1 MKSYFSERITLT
13 IVVPKLCLVVDSC
26 VHKIHH
32 KASKPP
38 KLMAGKMWYSAKCG
52 NYSGHFR
59 TFYRAAQNVLL
70 RAAWYVSAAIVEQI
84 V

>member
-1 MKSYFSERITLT
+1 
-13 IVVPKLCLVVDSC
+13 
-26 VHKIHH
+26 
-32 KASKPP
+32 
-38 KLMAGKMWYSAKCG
+38 MAGKMWYSAKCG